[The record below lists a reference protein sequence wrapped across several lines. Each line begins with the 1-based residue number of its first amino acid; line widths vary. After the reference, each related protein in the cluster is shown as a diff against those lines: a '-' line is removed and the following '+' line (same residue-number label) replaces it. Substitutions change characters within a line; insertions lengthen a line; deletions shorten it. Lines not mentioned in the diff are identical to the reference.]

1 MRVFLKQFC
10 DLLVLILIL
19 VALISMLSGGT
30 ENAVVIFIVIL
41 LNAILGTV
49 QEVKARKSI
58 EGLKRLSSPKA
69 KVLCDGN
76 TVEIN
81 SIDVEPG
88 DRLLVEAGDMIVADG
103 NIDKNY

>member
-1 MRVFLKQFC
+1 MAGRNVIVTEKQQSIVRVFLKQFC

-49 QEVKARKSI
+49 
-58 EGLKRLSSPKA
+58 
-69 KVLCDGN
+69 
-76 TVEIN
+76 
-81 SIDVEPG
+81 
-88 DRLLVEAGDMIVADG
+88 
-103 NIDKNY
+103 